1 MGTMKIVV
9 LDGYALNPGDLS
21 WDELR
26 TLGDVSVYER
36 TPVEQIVERAAG
48 AWAVLT
54 NKTVLSAATLAAL
67 PDLRYIGVLA
77 TGYNVVDV
85 EAAARQGIAVTNV
98 PAYGAASVAQ
108 LVFAL
113 LLEMCSQVGHHA
125 RLVREGAW
133 TRSPDFAF
141 WDRPLIELEGLTLG
155 IVGFGD
161 IGRKVAA
168 LGRAF
173 GMEVLAHTRHPEK
186 YRGQAAGTGVE
197 FVELDELFARAD
209 VVSLHCPLTAET
221 ERLVDTR
228 RLALMKS
235 TARLINTGRGAL
247 VDEATLA
254 AALNDDRLAG
264 AGLDVLCQEPPPAD
278 NPLLQAR
285 NCFITPHI
293 AWATGAARSRLL
305 AGAVGN
311 LRDFLAGAPR
321 HVVNGVGPA
330 APPVS

>member
-1 MGTMKIVV
+1 MKIVV

-67 PDLRYIGVLA
+67 ADLRYIGVLA

-209 VVSLHCPLTAET
+209 VVSLHCPLTPDT

-235 TARLINTGRGAL
+235 TARLINTGRGSL
-247 VDEATLA
+247 VDEAALA
-254 AALNDDRLAG
+254 AALNDDRLTG

-285 NCFITPHI
+285 NCFITPHV
-293 AWATGAARSRLL
+293 AWATGAARGRLL

-311 LRDFLAGAPR
+311 LRDFLAGVPR
-321 HVVNGVGPA
+321 NVVNGVGSA

>member
-1 MGTMKIVV
+1 MKIVV

-21 WDELR
+21 WEGLNA
-26 TLGDVSVYER
+26 LGDCVVYER
-36 TPVEQIVERAAG
+36 TPVDKIVERAAG

-54 NKTVLSAATLAAL
+54 NKTVLAAATLAAL

-141 WDRPLIELEGLTLG
+141 WDRPLVELEGLALG

-161 IGRKVAA
+161 IGRKVAT

-173 GMEVLAHTRHPEK
+173 GMKLLVHTRHPEK
-186 YRGQAAGTGVE
+186 YRGQAAGVDVA
-197 FVELDELFARAD
+197 FVELDELFSRAD
-209 VVSLHCPLTAET
+209 VVSLHCPLTSDT
-221 ERLVDTR
+221 ERLVDAR
-228 RLALMKS
+228 RLALMKPG
-235 TARLINTGRGAL
+235 ARLINTGRGAL
-247 VDEATLA
+247 VDEAALA
-254 AALNDDRLAG
+254 AALNGGRLAG
-264 AGLDVLCQEPPPAD
+264 AGLDVLSQEPPTAD
-278 NPLLQAR
+278 NPLLQAE
-285 NCFITPHI
+285 NCYITPHV
-293 AWATGAARSRLL
+293 AWVTGAARGRLL
-305 AGAVGN
+305 AGAVAN
-311 LRDFLAGAPR
+311 LCGFLAGLPR
-321 HVVNGVGPA
+321 NVVNGVDPTAPA
-330 APPVS
+330 VS

>member
-1 MGTMKIVV
+1 MKIVV

-21 WDELR
+21 WDGLR
-26 TLGDVSVYER
+26 ALGEVSVFDR
-36 TPVEQIVERAAG
+36 TPVEKIVERAAG
-48 AWAVLT
+48 ADAVLT

-125 RLVREGAW
+125 RLVRAGAW

-141 WDRPLIELEGLTLG
+141 WDRPLFELEGLTLG

-173 GMEVLAHTRHPEK
+173 GMELLAHTRHPEK
-186 YRGQAAGTGVE
+186 YRGQGAGAGVE

-209 VVSLHCPLTAET
+209 VVSLHCPLTAQT

-228 RLALMKS
+228 RLALMKP

-247 VDEATLA
+247 VDEAALA
-254 AALNDDRLAG
+254 EALNDGRLAG

-285 NCFITPHI
+285 NCFITPHV

-311 LRDFLAGAPR
+311 LHDFLAGFSSN
-321 HVVNGVGPA
+321 VVNGVGPA

>member
-1 MGTMKIVV
+1 MKIVV

-21 WDELR
+21 WEGLNA
-26 TLGDVSVYER
+26 LGECVVYER
-36 TPVEQIVERAAG
+36 TPVDRIAERAAG

-168 LGRAF
+168 LGRVF
-173 GMEVLAHTRHPEK
+173 GMELLAHTRHPEK
-186 YRGQAAGTGVE
+186 YRGQGAGAGVK
-197 FVELDELFARAD
+197 FVELDELFTRAD
-209 VVSLHCPLTAET
+209 AVSLHCPLTAET
-221 ERLVDTR
+221 EKLVDAR
-228 RLALMKS
+228 RLALMKP

-247 VDEATLA
+247 VDEAALA
-254 AALNDDRLAG
+254 AALNDGRLAG

-285 NCFITPHI
+285 NCYITPHV
-293 AWATGAARSRLL
+293 AWATGAARGRLL
-305 AGAVGN
+305 AGAVAN
-311 LRDFLAGAPR
+311 LRDFMDGVPR
-321 HVVNGVGPA
+321 NLVNAVGPA

>member
-1 MGTMKIVV
+1 MKIVV

-21 WDELR
+21 WDGLR
-26 TLGDVSVYER
+26 ALGDVSIYAR
-36 TPVEQIVERAAG
+36 TSVEQIVERAAG
-48 AWAVLT
+48 AHAVLT

-141 WDRPLIELEGLTLG
+141 WDRPLIELEGLSLG
-155 IVGFGD
+155 LVGFGD
-161 IGRKVAA
+161 IGRNVAA
-168 LGRAF
+168 LGRVF
-173 GMEVLAHTRHPEK
+173 GMELLVHTKHPEK
-186 YRGQAAGTGVE
+186 YRGKPAGAGVD
-197 FVELDELFARAD
+197 FVELDELFTRAD
-209 VVSLHCPLTAET
+209 VVSLHCPLTVET
-221 ERLVDTR
+221 EQLVNAR
-228 RLALMKS
+228 RLALMKPN
-235 TARLINTGRGAL
+235 ARLINTGRGAL
-247 VDEATLA
+247 VDEGALA
-254 AALNDDRLAG
+254 AALNGGRLAG

-278 NPLLQAR
+278 NPLLQAQ
-285 NCFITPHI
+285 NCFITPHV

-305 AGAVGN
+305 AGAVANFSG
-311 LRDFLAGAPR
+311 FLAGVPGN
-321 HVVNGVGPA
+321 VVNGVGPA
-330 APPVS
+330 APAVS

>member
-1 MGTMKIVV
+1 MKIVV

-21 WDELR
+21 WDGLNA
-26 TLGDVSVYER
+26 LGDCVVYER

-54 NKTVLSAATLAAL
+54 NKTVLSATTLAAL

-173 GMEVLAHTRHPEK
+173 GMEILVHTKHPEK
-186 YRGQAAGTGVE
+186 YRGQGADVA
-197 FVELDELFARAD
+197 FAELDDLFARSD

-285 NCFITPHI
+285 NCFITPHV
-293 AWATGAARSRLL
+293 AWATGAARGRLL

-311 LRDFLAGAPR
+311 LRDFLAGVPR
-321 HVVNGVGPA
+321 NVVNGVGPA
-330 APPVS
+330 APPVP

>member
-1 MGTMKIVV
+1 MKIVV

-21 WDELR
+21 WDGLNA
-26 TLGDVSVYER
+26 LGDCVVYER
-36 TPVEQIVERAAG
+36 TPVDQIVERASG

-54 NKTVLSAATLAAL
+54 NKTVLSATTLAAL

-161 IGRKVAA
+161 IGRKAAA

-173 GMEVLAHTRHPEK
+173 GMELLVHTRHPEK

-247 VDEATLA
+247 VDEAALA

-264 AGLDVLCQEPPPAD
+264 AGLDVLSQEPPTAD

-285 NCFITPHI
+285 NCFITPHV
-293 AWATGAARSRLL
+293 AWATGAARGRLL

-311 LRDFLAGAPR
+311 LRDFLAGVPR
-321 HVVNGVGPA
+321 NVVNGVGPD

>member
-1 MGTMKIVV
+1 MKIVV

-26 TLGDVSVYER
+26 ALGEVSVFDR

-48 AWAVLT
+48 AHAVLT
-54 NKTVLSAATLAAL
+54 NKTVLTAATLAAL
-67 PDLRYIGVLA
+67 PELRYIGVLA

-155 IVGFGD
+155 IVGFGG

-168 LGRAF
+168 LGRVF
-173 GMEVLAHTRHPEK
+173 GMEILAHTRHPEK
-186 YRGQAAGTGVE
+186 YRGQAAGAGVE

-209 VVSLHCPLTAET
+209 VVSLHCPLTAQT
-221 ERLVDTR
+221 ERLVNAR
-228 RLALMKS
+228 RLALMKPS
-235 TARLINTGRGAL
+235 ARIINTGRGAL
-247 VDEATLA
+247 VDESALA
-254 AALNDDRLAG
+254 AALNDGRLAG
-264 AGLDVLCQEPPPAD
+264 AGLDVLSQEPPTAD
-278 NPLLQAR
+278 NPLLRAQ
-285 NCFITPHI
+285 NCFITPHV

-305 AGAVGN
+305 SGAVAN
-311 LRDFLAGAPR
+311 LRDFLAGDPCN
-321 HVVNGVGPA
+321 VVNGVGPS